1 MAGLI
6 LDSSG
11 TIKMKVLDDAVLLVQ
26 RINGL
31 VETYAIQAKKGTP
44 AASIVQ
50 NIRRQLVTLAANLKS
65 QFGMISDQVTNVYIS
80 SSRGASDAG
89 RVRALREGLAQIKQ
103 GIEIGMTQ
111 TKDKHAV
118 VKHAPEKPG
127 GGEGKDAGKP

>member
-11 TIKMKVLDDAVLLVQ
+11 TIKMKVLEDAMLLLQ

-31 VETYAIQAKKGTP
+31 TESYAINAKKGVNSS
-44 AASIVQ
+44 SIIQ
-50 NIRRQLVTLAANLKS
+50 NIKRQLITLAANLKS
-65 QFGMISDQVTNVYIS
+65 HFGMISDQVTNVYIN

-89 RVRALREGLAQIKQ
+89 RVRTLREGMAAIKQ

-111 TKDKHAV
+111 TIAKHAAG
-118 VKHAPEKPG
+118 KHAPEKPG
-127 GGEGKDAGKP
+127 DKKPEGASS

>member
-11 TIKMKVLDDAVLLVQ
+11 TIKMKVLEDAMLLLQ

-31 VETYAIQAKKGTP
+31 TESYAINAKKGVNSS
-44 AASIVQ
+44 SIIQ
-50 NIRRQLVTLAANLKS
+50 NIKRQLITLAANLKS
-65 QFGMISDQVTNVYIS
+65 QFGMISDQVTNVYIN

-89 RVRALREGLAQIKQ
+89 RVRTLREGMAAIKQ

-111 TKDKHAV
+111 TAAKHAV

-127 GGEGKDAGKP
+127 DKKPEGASS

>member
-6 LDSSG
+6 LDSAG
-11 TIKMKVLDDAVLLVQ
+11 TIKMQVLDDALLLLQ

-31 VETYAIQAKKGTP
+31 TESYAINAKKGVNS
-44 AASIVQ
+44 AAIVQ

-65 QFGMISDQVTNVYIS
+65 QFGMISDQVTNVYIT

-89 RVRALREGLAQIKQ
+89 RVRTLREGMAAIKQ

-111 TKDKHAV
+111 TVAKHAV
-118 VKHAPEKPG
+118 VKHAKEKPSG
-127 GGEGKDAGKP
+127 DKKPEGAGS

>member
-11 TIKMKVLDDAVLLVQ
+11 TIKMKVLEDAMLLLQ

-31 VETYAIQAKKGTP
+31 TESYAINAKKGVNSS
-44 AASIVQ
+44 SIIQ
-50 NIRRQLVTLAANLKS
+50 NIKRQLITLAANLKS
-65 QFGMISDQVTNVYIS
+65 QFGMISDQVTNVYIN
-80 SSRGASDAG
+80 SSRGASDVG
-89 RVRALREGLAQIKQ
+89 RVRTLREGMAAIKQ

-111 TKDKHAV
+111 TATKHAV

-127 GGEGKDAGKP
+127 DKKPEGASS